1 MNALALLE
9 EIKTN
14 AKLYAFLK
22 FQFMY
27 SHSQYIKKVKK
38 ILKRNL
44 EQRCLALML
53 IQTLEIVLIIEILM
67 LVA

>member
-1 MNALALLE
+1 
-9 EIKTN
+9 
-14 AKLYAFLK
+14 
-22 FQFMY
+22 MY
-27 SHSQYIKKVKK
+27 SHSQNIKKVKK

-44 EQRCLALML
+44 KQRCLALML